1 MINFACQRFQLE
13 QIIRCGLALTKT
25 DYKILNFLVENTDSW
40 YTTEDIAE
48 AFKINVSTAQR
59 AVKKLHMEGVIQR
72 TQNNLDSGGY
82 VFLYKSY
89 PKNYV
94 KKMILDIVS
103 KWTKAIEQELD
114 VW

>member
-25 DYKILNFLVENTDSW
+25 DYKILNYLVENTDIW

-48 AFKINVSTAQR
+48 EFKINVSTAQR
-59 AVKKLHMEGVIQR
+59 AVKKLHMEEVIKR
-72 TQNNLDSGGY
+72 TQNNLDNGGY
-82 VFLYKSY
+82 IFLYKSY

-94 KKMILDIVS
+94 KKMILDIVC
-103 KWTKAIEQELD
+103 KWTKAIEQELEA
-114 VW
+114 W